1 MRQRSVRF
9 ILLLCILAAAPLSA
23 AEDDGAVYSGRRL
36 SEVLA
41 ELQESGLN
49 LVYSSAVIRPEL
61 VVLEEPKSEDLRAI
75 LDEILAPHGLIAR
88 DAPGGNIVI
97 VAAEDGRDQ
106 PLIGRLRGVVTASG
120 GVPGGHPVIV
130 TVEGT
135 GIETLTS
142 KSGRFLLDGVPV
154 GRRVIAVSSEG
165 YLAQRLEDV
174 EILPGSTTRVRF
186 DLTPVSIF
194 LHEVVVTPSH
204 IRILQDQPEVRQF
217 LSRQEVSQMPHAA
230 DDLYRAVKRLPG
242 TAGGDYSATFNIR
255 GGEQEEVL
263 VILDGVKLYEP
274 YHLKDFQSVFSIIDS
289 EATGGVDFL
298 TGGFPAEYGD
308 RMSGVIDISTT
319 TPSETTS
326 TTLAVST
333 MNARVLSEGSF
344 NDGRGGW
351 LVSGRAWHPDEAR
364 KRVTSS
370 ADELFSDY
378 YDLLGKLEHRLGSRS
393 IVSVN
398 LMSAYDD
405 IGFLNV
411 DGPDREQVK
420 ARYRSYQLWLNLR
433 TDWSEKLFSRIVLSG
448 GRIRRERDG
457 GVEDVDD
464 GVLTVADDRDFD
476 FIGLRQDWIYELN
489 DRHVVK
495 LGFELESQQAD
506 YDYFNRRLVPDS
518 DDGGEPLVPGP
529 LTEVRLRPDGESY
542 GVYAADRFR
551 PAAPLVVE
559 LGLRW
564 DKQSWLDDEQLSPR
578 INLMYTVAPRTTL
591 RAAWG
596 RFYQSER
603 LNELQIEDG
612 VTEFFPAQL
621 AEHWLASV
629 EHVFGVGLALRLEGY
644 YKDLSGLRPRYENLF
659 NPLELFPEAQ
669 PDRVLIDPDE
679 GRSWGAEIRVKGA
692 VGRRVNWWASYAHA
706 NAEDRIDS
714 SWQPRNWDQRHAV
727 TFGVNLELPHR
738 WNINFAGAYHSGFP
752 TTDVAG
758 ELVED
763 EDGELDVELVFG
775 PRNGA
780 RYPSYRRFDV
790 RATKMI
796 PTRTGDLTLVFEVLN
811 LFDQKNVCCT
821 DDFEFEIEDDGS
833 VTLIRDFSH
842 WAPLVPT
849 IGVRWNF

>member
-1 MRQRSVRF
+1 MRLRILRV
-9 ILLLCILAAAPLSA
+9 ILLLCILCAVPGLAAD
-23 AEDDGAVYSGRRL
+23 EDTRGYSGRRL
-36 SEVLA
+36 TEVLA
-41 ELQESGLN
+41 ELREGGLN

-61 VVLEEPKSEDLRAI
+61 LVEEEPRSEGLRAI
-75 LDEILAPHGLIAR
+75 LDEILEPHGLVAR

-97 VAAEDGRDQ
+97 VAAGDVHDKQ
-106 PLIGRLRGVVTASG
+106 PIGRLRGLVTTS
-120 GVPGGHPVIV
+120 GVPAGTHPVTV

-135 GIETLTS
+135 GLETQTS
-142 KSGRFLLDGVPV
+142 QGGRFVINGVPA
-154 GRRVIAVSSEG
+154 GRWAVAASSDG
-165 YLAQRLEDV
+165 YLPHRIEAV
-174 EILPGSTTRVRF
+174 EVLPGETARVRF
-186 DLTPVSIF
+186 DLKPVSIF

-204 IRILQDQPEVRQF
+204 IRILQEQPEVRQF

-263 VILDGVKLYEP
+263 VILDGVELYEP

-319 TPSETTS
+319 TPSEITS

-351 LVSGRAWHPDEAR
+351 LVSGRAWYPDEAR
-364 KRVTSS
+364 RQVSSS

-393 IVSVN
+393 TLSLN

-405 IGFLNV
+405 LGFLTV
-411 DGPDREQVK
+411 DPLDREQVK
-420 ARYRSYQLWLNLR
+420 ARYQSHQLWFNLH
-433 TDWSEKLFSRIVLSG
+433 TDWSEKLYTRTVLFG
-448 GRIRRERDG
+448 GRITRERDG

-464 GVLTVADDRDFD
+464 GILTVADDRDFE
-476 FIGLRQDWIYELN
+476 FAGLRQDWIYELS

-495 LGFELESQQAD
+495 LGFKLERQKAD
-506 YDYFNRRLVPDS
+506 YDYFNELLVPNPDE
-518 DDGGEPLVPGP
+518 GGGPLVPGSR
-529 LTEVRLRPDGESY
+529 TEVRLRPDGESY

-551 PAAPLVVE
+551 PAASLVVE

-578 INLMYTVAPRTTL
+578 VNLMYSVASRTTL

-621 AEHWLASV
+621 AEHWLASI
-629 EHVFGVGLALRLEGY
+629 EQVFGAGLALRLEGY

-669 PDRVLIDPDE
+669 PDRVLIEPSE
-679 GRSWGAEIRVKGA
+679 GRSWGTELLVKGS
-692 VGRRVNWWASYAHA
+692 VGRRVNWWASYARA
-706 NAEDRIDS
+706 KAEDLIDG
-714 SWQPRNWDQRHAV
+714 SWQPRNWDQRHAA
-727 TFGVNLELPHR
+727 TFGVNFELPRR

-752 TTDVAG
+752 TTEVAG
-758 ELVED
+758 ELVVD

-780 RYPSYRRFDV
+780 RYSSYRRFDV
-790 RATKMI
+790 RITKRF

-811 LFDQKNVCCT
+811 LFDEKNVCCT
-821 DDFEFEIEDDGS
+821 DDFEFDIEEDGT
-833 VTLIRDFSH
+833 VTVIRDLRH
-842 WAPLVPT
+842 WAPLIPT